1 MMTTHQPDGC
11 GVQQG
16 AMRSGELP
24 VLIQPPRPSGSAPF
38 SSRSRIT
45 LQRSLKIADN
55 SVPFPPSSSH
65 HQAPRDGLLP
75 TPPSTPTPQQLE
87 SPYLP
92 SPASPP
98 TPSHTRVL
106 QVGGQPV
113 TAHRPNAAQRLPFQ
127 VQAHCST
134 GASVYVPSA
143 AAFIRQRQF

>member
-1 MMTTHQPDGC
+1 MTTHQPDGC

-16 AMRSGELP
+16 AMRSSELP
-24 VLIQPPRPSGSAPF
+24 VLIQAPGTSGAAPF

-55 SVPFPPSSSH
+55 SVPFPPSSSS
-65 HQAPRDGLLP
+65 HQAPQDGLLP

-87 SPYLP
+87 PPYLL
-92 SPASPP
+92 SPASLP
-98 TPSHTRVL
+98 TSSHARVL

-113 TAHRPNAAQRLPFQ
+113 MAHRPNAAQRLPFQ

-143 AAFIRQRQF
+143 AAFIRQWQF